1 MSLSHQKEWHR
12 VSTSLFQLEKRLF
25 LLLYY
30 GGKKMEKLNLKK
42 VVLAYSGGLD
52 TSIIITWLK
61 ENYGCEVICVAT
73 DLGQEEE
80 LDGLEEKALAS
91 GASKLYIED
100 LIDEFIDDFAFV
112 ALKAGAKYEGDY
124 LLGTA
129 IARPV
134 IAKRLVEIAHAENAD
149 AIVHGCTGKGN
160 DQVRFELGIRAFDPE
175 IPILAPWRVWEIK
188 SREDELKYAEEHGI
202 PIKRAGDSSY
212 SEDRNLWHIS
222 HEGLELEDPEA
233 EPNWNN
239 MLTLSVN
246 PEDAPDE
253 PTYISV
259 EFEKGVPVG
268 VNGQK
273 MKGSD
278 IVRYLNDVGG
288 KNGIGIDDIVENR
301 LIGMKVRGVYENAG
315 ATILYHAHSFL
326 EALTLDRD
334 TMHYKIEIANKLAQ
348 LIYNGQWFSTIRK
361 AISAFVDVTQET
373 VTGSVKLKLYKG
385 NVINA
390 GASSPYTLYHEEFAT
405 FGEDGVYDQTD
416 SQGFV
421 NLYALPIKVQTMMRI
436 KNEKKNK

>member
-1 MSLSHQKEWHR
+1 M
-12 VSTSLFQLEKRLF
+12 
-25 LLLYY
+25 
-30 GGKKMEKLNLKK
+30 KKLDLKK

-61 ENYGCEVICVAT
+61 ENYGCEVVCVAA
-73 DLGQEEE
+73 DLGQAEE
-80 LDGLEEKALAS
+80 LDGLEEKALSS
-91 GASKLYIED
+91 GASKIYIED
-100 LIDEFIDDFAFV
+100 LVDEFIEEYAFS

-134 IAKRLVEIAHAENAD
+134 IAKKLVEIAHREQAD

-160 DQVRFELGIRAFDPE
+160 DQVRFEMGIRAFDAE
-175 IPILAPWRVWEIK
+175 IPIIAPWRVWEIE
-188 SREDELKYAEEHGI
+188 SREDELRYAEKHHI
-202 PIKRAGDSSY
+202 HIKRSGDSSY

-233 EPNWNN
+233 EPNWEN
-239 MLTLSVN
+239 MLTLSVS
-246 PEDAPDE
+246 PERAPNQ

-268 VNGQK
+268 INHQK
-273 MKGSD
+273 MKGAE
-278 IVRYLNDVGG
+278 IVKYLNKVGG
-288 KNGIGIDDIVENR
+288 ENGIGIDDIVENR
-301 LIGMKVRGVYENAG
+301 LIGMKVRGVYENPG
-315 ATILYHAHSFL
+315 AAILYHAHDFL

-334 TMHYKIEIANKLAQ
+334 TLQFKLEMANRLAQ
-348 LIYNGQWFSTIRK
+348 MIYNGNWFTTLRR
-361 AISAFVDVTQET
+361 AIAQFVDVTQET

-390 GASSPYTLYHEEFAT
+390 GASSPYTLYHEAFAT
-405 FGEDGVYDQTD
+405 FGKDGVYDQTD

-421 NLYALPIKVQTMMRI
+421 NLYALPIKVQTMMQQRI
-436 KNEKKNK
+436 KQGDQSGELE